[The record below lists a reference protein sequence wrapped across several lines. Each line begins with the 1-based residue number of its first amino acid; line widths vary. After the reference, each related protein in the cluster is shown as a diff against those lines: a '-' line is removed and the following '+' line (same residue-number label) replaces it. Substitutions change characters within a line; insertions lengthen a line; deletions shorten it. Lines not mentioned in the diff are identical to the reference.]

1 MEQVYEAVMEETAKK
16 MFGWIFGSA
25 VSIVLFYLI
34 WMLLFTPLFSL
45 PKLSVEQTVIIGMVL
60 RTLFTFSP

>member
-1 MEQVYEAVMEETAKK
+1 MEETAKK

-34 WMLLFTPLFSL
+34 WTVLFTPLFNL
-45 PKLSVEQTVIIGMVL
+45 PKLKFEEAVIMGFVL